1 MRTSSWPCSP
11 ALTQNWAGRPAIP
24 SLWQPQD
31 RPLNALL
38 RFRNLRPCSMLDAVA
53 MPIISNA
60 LPVCSPIPI
69 SCGAR
74 SRTTPPRFRSGYR
87 GRARNEVEQ
96 DGMTAPR
103 ATAAIVGTREPRY
116 D

>member
-1 MRTSSWPCSP
+1 
-11 ALTQNWAGRPAIP
+11 
-24 SLWQPQD
+24 
-31 RPLNALL
+31 
-38 RFRNLRPCSMLDAVA
+38 MLDAIA

-74 SRTTPPRFRSGYR
+74 SSTMPPRIRSGYT

-96 DGMTAPR
+96 DGMTAPEV
-103 ATAAIVGTREPRY
+103 TAAVVETREPR
-116 D
+116 DD